1 MASGMRTGC
10 PRLGDDARVDDVLEL
25 PDGRDL
31 GLRRA
36 QVADVPAIVRL
47 IVEDQ
52 ISAARESADLAPYE
66 GAFRRIDADPAQL
79 LLAAVVDGEVA
90 GTLQLTV
97 IPGLSRV
104 GALRGQVEAVR
115 VRADLRGRGIGE
127 AMVRWAV
134 EEARRRGCALVQL
147 TTDKRRTDA
156 HRFYARL
163 GFTASHEGFKLQ
175 L

>member
-1 MASGMRTGC
+1 MPPILEA
-10 PRLGDDARVDDVLEL
+10 VDL
-25 PDGRDL
+25 PDGGHL
-31 GLRRA
+31 ELRRA
-36 QVADVPAIVRL
+36 GPEDVAAIVRL
-47 IVEDQ
+47 ILDDQ
-52 ISAARESADLAPYE
+52 ISASREGADLAPYE
-66 GAFRRIDADPAQL
+66 EAFRRIDADPAQL
-79 LLAAVVDGEVA
+79 IVAALLDGEVV

-97 IPGLSRV
+97 VPGLARA
-104 GALRGQVEAVR
+104 GALRGQLEAVR

-134 EEARRRGCALVQL
+134 DKARRRGCALAQL

-163 GFTASHEGFKLQ
+163 GFTASHEGFKLP

>member
-1 MASGMRTGC
+1 VSRQLAVLDLPGG
-10 PRLGDDARVDDVLEL
+10 ARVE
-25 PDGRDL
+25 
-31 GLRRA
+31 LRRA
-36 QVADVPAIVRL
+36 EAEDVAAVVRL
-47 IVEDQ
+47 ILDDQ
-52 ISAARESADLAPYE
+52 ISAARESPDLAPYE
-66 GAFRRIDADPAQL
+66 AAFRRIDEDPSQL
-79 LLAAVVDGEVA
+79 LVVAELAGEVG

-97 IPGLSRV
+97 IPGLARA
-104 GALRGQVEAVR
+104 GALRGQIEAVR
-115 VRADLRGRGIGE
+115 VRADVRGRGIGE

-175 L
+175 V